1 MSALPA
7 GGCNDAALAA
17 CLFAVD
23 PAALGGIV
31 VRSPVGEGRDRFLAS
46 IRAMLPS
53 DRRMRKIPASIDD
66 DRLLGGLDLAA
77 TLRSGCPVLARG
89 VLAETD
95 GGVIVIPSAERISE
109 SLAARLGAALDNGSI
124 VIEREGLTER
134 VACRLGLILLDEG
147 IGPDEILPSGLL
159 DRLSL
164 LVQAD
169 DAFDPDALPFD
180 RDMIETARARSPGIS
195 VDDRIARALAEAAAM
210 FGVESTRAE
219 IFALRVARI
228 HAALNGR
235 TAASADDAA
244 IAARLVLAPRATRL
258 PAAQQDEETS
268 QPPPDNTEQSETDS
282 AEFPDAASEIVLEA
296 IRAAIPPGLLDRLG
310 ERSVRRTRSS
320 SGGRSANLRASLRR
334 GRPAGIRSGDLK
346 PGVRLNL
353 VETMKA
359 AAPWQRLRANASPRT
374 GSRVEVRREDF
385 RIVRFKQPCET
396 LTIFLVDAS
405 GSSAFHRLAEAKG
418 AVELLLADC
427 YVRRD
432 QVALLAFRG
441 QGVEL
446 LLPPTRSLARAKR
459 SLAELPAGGAT
470 PLATGLDQACLTG
483 QLAMRRGQTPL
494 LVVLTDARAN
504 IARDGCAGRE
514 RAEADALSA
523 GRMVRSLRIDAI
535 MIDTS
540 QQANPGA
547 RRLAEEMNARY
558 LPLPR
563 AGAAAISGAVKSVRD
578 QTVS

>member
-7 GGCNDAALAA
+7 GACNHAALAV
-17 CLFAVD
+17 CVFAVD
-23 PAALGGIV
+23 PASLGGLV
-31 VRSPVGEGRDRFLAS
+31 VRSPAGDGRERFLAAL
-46 IRAMLPS
+46 RAMLRP
-53 DRRMRKIPASIDD
+53 DMPVRKILPSIDD

-77 TLRSGCPVLARG
+77 TLRSGRPVLARG

-95 GGVIVIPSAERISE
+95 GGVIVVPSAERISA
-109 SLAARLGAALDNGSI
+109 SLAARLGAALDGGG
-124 VIEREGLTER
+124 VAIEREGLTGR
-134 VACRLGLILLDEG
+134 VDCRLGLILLDEG
-147 IGPDEILPSGLL
+147 IGADEAAPSGLL
-159 DRLSL
+159 DRLAL
-164 LVQAD
+164 HVQID
-169 DAFDPDALPFD
+169 GAFDRGGLPFD
-180 RDMIETARARSPGIS
+180 RQTIESASERLRDIG
-195 VDDRIARALAEAAAM
+195 VDPCMTRALAEAATV
-210 FGVESTRAE
+210 FGVDSGRAL

-235 TAASADDAA
+235 MTTVAEDAA
-244 IAARLVLAPRATRL
+244 IAARLVLAPRATML
-258 PAAQQDEETS
+258 PAVQQDEETTP
-268 QPPPDNTEQSETDS
+268 PPPDNSEQSESDS
-282 AEFPDAASEIVLEA
+282 AELPDAASEMVLEA
-296 IRAAIPPGLLDRLG
+296 VRAAIPSGLLDRIG
-310 ERSVRRTRSS
+310 QRSVSRTRSL

-334 GRPAGIRSGDLK
+334 GRPAGTRPGDLK
-346 PGVRLNL
+346 PGIRLNL

-359 AAPWQRLRANASPRT
+359 AAPWQRLRGGGSGP
-374 GSRVEVRREDF
+374 GSRVQVRREDF
-385 RIVRFKQPCET
+385 RILRFKQPSES
-396 LTIFLVDAS
+396 LTIFVVDAS

-441 QGVEL
+441 NGAEL
-446 LLPPTRSLARAKR
+446 LLPPTRSLTRAKR

-470 PLATGLDQACLTG
+470 PLATGLDQSCLTG

-514 RAEADALSA
+514 RAEADALAA

-540 QQANPGA
+540 QQASPVA

-563 AGAAAISGAVKSVRD
+563 AGAAAISGAVKSVRE
-578 QTVS
+578 QSVS

>member
-7 GGCNDAALAA
+7 GACNDAALAA
-17 CLFAVD
+17 CMFAVD
-23 PAALGGIV
+23 PAALGGVV
-31 VRSPVGEGRDRFLAS
+31 VRSPAGEERDRFVAS
-46 IRAMLPS
+46 IRTMLPP
-53 DRRMRKIPASIDD
+53 DRPIRKIPPSIDD

-77 TLRSGCPVLARG
+77 TLRSGRPVLARG

-109 SLAARLGAALDNGSI
+109 FLAARLGAALDGGC
-124 VIEREGLTER
+124 VAIEREGLTGR
-134 VACRLGLILLDEG
+134 VDCRLGLVLLDEG
-147 IGPDEILPSGLL
+147 IGADEAAPAGLL

-164 LVQAD
+164 HVQVD
-169 DAFDPDALPFD
+169 DAFDHDSLPFG
-180 RDMIETARARSPGIS
+180 RDMIAAARARSPDIS
-195 VDDRIARALAEAAAM
+195 VDQRITRALAEAATI
-210 FGVESTRAE
+210 FGVDSSRAL

-228 HAALNGR
+228 HAALSGR
-235 TAASADDAA
+235 MTAAAEDAA
-244 IAARLVLAPRATRL
+244 VAARLVLAPRATML
-258 PAAQQDEETS
+258 PAAQQEEETS
-268 QPPPDNTEQSETDS
+268 PPPPDNSEQSESDS
-282 AEFPDAASEIVLEA
+282 AERPDAASEMILDAV
-296 IRAAIPPGLLDRLG
+296 RAAIPPGLLDKLG
-310 ERSVRRTRSS
+310 QGPVSRTRNST
-320 SGGRSANLRASLRR
+320 GGRSAKLRASLRR
-334 GRPAGIRSGDLK
+334 GRPAGTRPGDLK
-346 PGVRLNL
+346 PGIRLNL

-359 AAPWQRLRANASPRT
+359 AAPWQRLRASASPRT
-374 GSRVEVRREDF
+374 GSRVQVRREDF

-441 QGVEL
+441 QGAEL
-446 LLPPTRSLARAKR
+446 LLPPTRSLTRAKR

-504 IARDGCAGRE
+504 IARDGGSGRE
-514 RAEADALSA
+514 RAEADALAA

-578 QTVS
+578 HTVS